1 MSDGDFQQGKEL
13 INSKY
18 EKSDIDMIEKLK
30 SISPD
35 FYNILVEFVFG
46 KVWTRKILNTQ
57 SQEIVAIT
65 ALITMGCVPELL
77 KGHFHT
83 ALNSGLTSEEVKEII
98 LLASIYIGIPK
109 SINAFFVLQS
119 VLDERAKK

>member
-1 MSDGDFQQGKEL
+1 MSNGTSPILLFDHT
-13 INSKY
+13 KY
-18 EKSDIDMIEKLK
+18 QLN
-30 SISPD
+30 PD

-83 ALNSGLTSEEVKEII
+83 ALNKRSKRYLAFLGCVSGFNV
-98 LLASIYIGIPK
+98 
-109 SINAFFVLQS
+109 
-119 VLDERAKK
+119 